1 MSKKI
6 GWESYEQMLKKQMS
20 SPIASNLMLN
30 SLDEMEDLSEDVENT
45 QLDIGMLTE
54 SDPEILAIPVPESF
68 YAQLQLLTNYQSW
81 IGHTNFNITPTVKDQ
96 IEKIEGVEI
105 LEVMSRYRFFVGVGK
120 MFEFSD
126 VRKKIEHKLTR
137 GSNED

>member
-20 SPIASNLMLN
+20 SPISSNLMLN
-30 SLDEMEDLSEDVENT
+30 NLDEMEDMPEDMENT

-81 IGHTNFNITPTVKDQ
+81 IGHTNFNITPNVKDQ
-96 IEKIEGVEI
+96 LEKIQGVEI
-105 LEVMSRYRFFVGVGK
+105 LEVMSRYRFFVGVGR

-126 VRKKIEHKLTR
+126 VRKKIEQKLTR
-137 GSNED
+137 GSDED